1 MEEVKFYLCE
11 HCGNIAEKIVDKGV
25 PLVCCGEKMTEL
37 VPGTTDGAAEK
48 HVPVY
53 DVEGNKVTVKVG
65 SEKHPMLPEHFIEWI
80 VLQTKNGGYQRKKLQ
95 PGDEPEA
102 VFVLEDGDEV
112 EAVYEYCNLHR
123 LWKA

>member
-1 MEEVKFYLCE
+1 MEDLKFYLCE

-25 PLVCCGEKMTEL
+25 PLVCCGQEMLEL

-53 DVEGNKVTVKVG
+53 TVDGNTVTVQVG

-80 VLQTKNGGYQRKKLQ
+80 VLQTKQGYQRKKLN
-95 PGDEPEA
+95 PGEEPVA
-102 VFVLEDGDEV
+102 VFTIADGDEV